1 MRRKFGNKIT
11 YIGDIKFDS
20 KSEANYYLILL
31 ERQRRGEISNLRR
44 QVPYELIPK
53 ITEEREEVKHLK
65 TKDKIVRKQVTI
77 QSAVRYIADFV
88 YVSNNTGKE
97 HVVDVKGKTAPL
109 TKEFLLKQKMMR
121 YLLGITVEIVRM

>member
-44 QVPYELIPK
+44 QVPYELMPK
-53 ITEEREEVKHLK
+53 ITEEKEEIKHLK
-65 TKDKIVRKQVTI
+65 TKDKIIRKQVTV

-88 YVSNNTGKE
+88 YVTNNTGKE
-97 HVVDVKGKTAPL
+97 HVVDVKGDTAPL